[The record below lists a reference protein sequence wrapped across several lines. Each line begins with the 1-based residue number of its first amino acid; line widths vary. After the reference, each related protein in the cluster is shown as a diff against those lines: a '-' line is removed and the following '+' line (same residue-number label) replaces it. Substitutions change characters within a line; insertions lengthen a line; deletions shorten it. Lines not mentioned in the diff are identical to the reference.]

1 MLTAR
6 LLLASA
12 IFAGFSILSST
23 SSAQEIARR
32 VAVTIDDLPTVNVAV
47 DSDPGRRR
55 MTLDLLNGLAGR
67 DIPTIGFVNESQ
79 LYDQDGQR
87 IDSRIDLL
95 QLWLAAG
102 FDLGNHSYS
111 HPDLHRV
118 PLDEFKADV
127 LRGETIT
134 RELLAEFG
142 KSPEYFRHPYL
153 HTGTSL
159 ETKSDLEKFLDAVGY
174 RVAPVSIDNSEW
186 IFARAY
192 VIALRNGDKELAAR
206 IGGDYVEYMLA
217 MVGYYENQSQQL
229 FGRNISHVLLIHA
242 NQLNADWFAVLTD
255 RLSALDYEFVSL
267 EEALEDPA
275 YQSDDTYIGPG
286 GITWIHRWAMTRN
299 VDRSMFQGEPATP
312 DYVLELTRLP
322 EHSY

>member
-1 MLTAR
+1 MLITR
-6 LLLASA
+6 LMLGAA
-12 IFAGFSILSST
+12 ILVGSSIWPST
-23 SSAQEIARR
+23 SMAQDIARR
-32 VAVTIDDLPTVNVAV
+32 MAVTIDDLPTVNVAV
-47 DSDPGRRR
+47 DTDQGRRR
-55 MTLDLLNGLAGR
+55 MTLDLLNGFAGR
-67 DIPTIGFVNESQ
+67 DIPAIGFVNESQ
-79 LYDQDGQR
+79 LHGQDGQR
-87 IDSRIDLL
+87 IDSRVDLL

-127 LRGETIT
+127 LRGEIVT

-159 ETKSDLEKFLDAVGY
+159 ETKSELEEFLGAHGY

-192 VIALRNGDKELAAR
+192 VIALRNGDDELAAR

-242 NQLNADWFAVLTD
+242 NQLNADWFAALAD
-255 RLSALDYEFVSL
+255 RLSALHYKFVSL
-267 EEALEDPA
+267 EEALDDPA
-275 YQSDDTYIGPG
+275 YESADNYTGPG
-286 GITWIHRWAMTRN
+286 GITWIHRWAMTRD
-299 VDRSMFQGEPATP
+299 VDRSMFHGEPETP

>member
-1 MLTAR
+1 VQAVRMLILVFLTTASYY
-6 LLLASA
+6 AP
-12 IFAGFSILSST
+12 
-23 SSAQEIARR
+23 AQEVARKM
-32 VAVTIDDLPTVNVAV
+32 AVTIDDLPTVNVAIE
-47 DSDPGRRR
+47 SEPARRR
-55 MTLDLLNGLAGR
+55 MTLDLLNGLADR
-67 DIPTIGFVNESQ
+67 DIPTIGFVNETQ
-79 LYDQDGQR
+79 LYDQDGR
-87 IDSRIDLL
+87 LIDSRVDLL

-111 HPDLHRV
+111 HPDLHRI

-127 LRGETIT
+127 LRGEIVT

-142 KSPEYFRHPYL
+142 KSPQFFRHPYL

-159 ETKSDLEKFLDAVGY
+159 ETKSDFESFLGANGY

-192 VIALRNGDKELAAR
+192 VIALRSGDESLASR
-206 IGGDYVEYMLA
+206 IGRDYVDYMLEI
-217 MVGYYENQSQQL
+217 VSYYEDQSRQL

-242 NQLNADWFAVLTD
+242 NQLNADWFASLAD
-255 RLSALDYEFVSL
+255 RLTALGYEFISLKEALDDE
-267 EEALEDPA
+267 A
-275 YQSDDTYIGPG
+275 YQSADSYTGPG

-312 DYVLELTRLP
+312 NYVLELSRLP